1 MIDYSSYAS
10 KALSDSNQIDDLEN
24 LLYPDLEQT
33 FTTIDKDEQLIN
45 VITHKK

>member
-24 LLYPDLEQT
+24 FFGPGLRT
-33 FTTIDKDEQLIN
+33 N
-45 VITHKK
+45 V